1 MPILPEFSFAVQSS
15 RRLMSS
21 VRDKPQPKCR
31 ASIRQAAAALS
42 LGLFAGVA
50 AAQAFPAKPI
60 RLVVPFP
67 PGGPTDIVARPL
79 AQMLSDSVKQPVVV
93 DNRGG
98 AGGTI
103 GADNVAKSAPDGY
116 SLLMATVGTHAI
128 NPSLYKSLPYDAVH
142 DFTPIILAAS
152 GPVALV
158 AQPSQSIA
166 SIPELIARA
175 KRSPASL
182 DYGSA
187 GNGTPGHLTGEM
199 FNSAAGVKLR
209 HIPYKGSA
217 PAVTDLLGGQIPLM
231 FDPLQSVL
239 AHVQSG
245 KLKILGVSSARR
257 ASVLPDVPTF
267 AEAGLPNFEAT
278 AWWAV
283 FGPANLPEDVA
294 GRLNSALD
302 AAVRSAAFRE
312 RLAPLGVQAMGGSRA
327 ELASFQKKEI
337 EKWSNSVRQ
346 SGATV
351 E

>member
-50 AAQAFPAKPI
+50 AAQTFPAKPI

-158 AQPSQSIA
+158 AQPAQSIA
-166 SIPELIARA
+166 SIPELIA
-175 KRSPASL
+175 
-182 DYGSA
+182 
-187 GNGTPGHLTGEM
+187 
-199 FNSAAGVKLR
+199 
-209 HIPYKGSA
+209 
-217 PAVTDLLGGQIPLM
+217 
-231 FDPLQSVL
+231 
-239 AHVQSG
+239 
-245 KLKILGVSSARR
+245 
-257 ASVLPDVPTF
+257 
-267 AEAGLPNFEAT
+267 
-278 AWWAV
+278 
-283 FGPANLPEDVA
+283 
-294 GRLNSALD
+294 
-302 AAVRSAAFRE
+302 
-312 RLAPLGVQAMGGSRA
+312 
-327 ELASFQKKEI
+327 
-337 EKWSNSVRQ
+337 
-346 SGATV
+346 
-351 E
+351 